1 MSQDLRSSSISNWL
15 IARRLL
21 SLAWKYRAGCFKAL
35 AYQLVLLTLAL
46 SNLGLAGLVIDF
58 LRLQL
63 DPSVASPHWPFGLN
77 PPADWSGIRVITT
90 IGLLILL
97 FSFLRCALQYGYTM
111 TVARLSGIEIV
122 PTLRSQVYD
131 KLQRL
136 SFRFFDAN
144 PSSSIINRVTGD
156 VQLLRAFI
164 DEVLIN
170 GTVFLI
176 TVAVYMVYMLRL
188 HPGLAM
194 ACLATTP
201 VILTVAIVFS
211 LRIKNAYR
219 NNRLLVDNLI
229 LNLSETIE
237 GIHTIKGFAREKDVQ
252 ERFNKA
258 NALVLDQQK
267 DIFLQASR
275 LSGFMDFMSY
285 LNFII
290 LLGYGGWLVM
300 NQQLALGT
308 GLVVFAGLLQQF
320 SNQLGQVANLTNTI
334 QQSLVGARR
343 VFEVLDAPIEI
354 HNKPSARPIQKLQGA
369 IRFEAV
375 CLEHAKDQ
383 PILRDLDFEITPGQ
397 YVAIMGA
404 TGAGKSA
411 LMSLIPRF
419 YDPSSGRVLIDGHD
433 ARDLDLPSLRSNIGL
448 VFQESFLFNATIAEN
463 IAFGY
468 PEANL
473 ELIERAA
480 VVASADEFI
489 RQLPKGYDTVIT
501 ERGTNLSGGQRQ
513 RIAIARAML
522 VNPGILLLDDPTAS
536 LDPETDEEIY
546 RAMSQAIEGR
556 TTLVVAHR
564 LATVQRADQILVMD
578 KGRIVQRGTHAELM
592 RQGGIYLKVAQLQ
605 LIDSDTLLAEVAKE
619 SR

>member
-1 MSQDLRSSSISNWL
+1 
-15 IARRLL
+15 
-21 SLAWKYRAGCFKAL
+21 
-35 AYQLVLLTLAL
+35 
-46 SNLGLAGLVIDF
+46 
-58 LRLQL
+58 
-63 DPSVASPHWPFGLN
+63 
-77 PPADWSGIRVITT
+77 
-90 IGLLILL
+90 
-97 FSFLRCALQYGYTM
+97 
-111 TVARLSGIEIV
+111 
-122 PTLRSQVYD
+122 
-131 KLQRL
+131 
-136 SFRFFDAN
+136 
-144 PSSSIINRVTGD
+144 
-156 VQLLRAFI
+156 
-164 DEVLIN
+164 
-170 GTVFLI
+170 
-176 TVAVYMVYMLRL
+176 
-188 HPGLAM
+188 
-194 ACLATTP
+194 
-201 VILTVAIVFS
+201 
-211 LRIKNAYR
+211 
-219 NNRLLVDNLI
+219 
-229 LNLSETIE
+229 
-237 GIHTIKGFAREKDVQ
+237 
-252 ERFNKA
+252 
-258 NALVLDQQK
+258 
-267 DIFLQASR
+267 
-275 LSGFMDFMSY
+275 
-285 LNFII
+285 
-290 LLGYGGWLVM
+290 
-300 NQQLALGT
+300 
-308 GLVVFAGLLQQF
+308 
-320 SNQLGQVANLTNTI
+320 
-334 QQSLVGARR
+334 
-343 VFEVLDAPIEI
+343 
-354 HNKPSARPIQKLQGA
+354 
-369 IRFEAV
+369 
-375 CLEHAKDQ
+375 
-383 PILRDLDFEITPGQ
+383 
-397 YVAIMGA
+397 MGA

-489 RQLPKGYDTVIT
+489 RQLPKGYNTVIT